1 MPQQKSKKIF
11 IYIFLFLIIGTL
23 NNKNLSTDFLKI
35 KYINVSGLE
44 EKKNRELSNNL
55 DFLKINN
62 LFFLDEIKIRNILNK
77 NNLIE
82 KYTISK
88 RYPSSLNIKIYKTA
102 FLAKVKKDNKILLF
116 GSNGKFIK
124 KDNKDNKEL
133 DVPFIFGNFD
143 NENFFELKK
152 VIDAS
157 SFEYDV
163 INNLYFFKSG
173 RWDIETKSG
182 LLIKLPVK
190 NLKKSFELIIEIL
203 DQNNLKKINKID
215 LRQQNQIIINGK

>member
-23 NNKNLSTDFLKI
+23 NNKNLNTDFLKI
-35 KYINVSGLE
+35 KHINVSGLE
-44 EKKNRELSNNL
+44 EKKNKELSNNL

-62 LFFLDEIKIRNILNK
+62 LLFLDEIKIRNILNE

-82 KYTISK
+82 KYTIFK
-88 RYPSSLNIKIYKTA
+88 KYPSSLNIKIDKTV
-102 FLAKVKKDNKILLF
+102 FLAKVKKDNKIFLF

-124 KDNKDNKEL
+124 KEHKVEDI
-133 DVPFIFGNFD
+133 PFIFGNFD
-143 NENFFELKK
+143 NKNFFELKK
-152 VIDAS
+152 VIDES
-157 SFEYDV
+157 SFEYGV

-190 NLKKSFELIIEIL
+190 NLERSFELIIEIL
-203 DQNNLKKINKID
+203 DKNDFKTINRID
-215 LRQQNQIIINGK
+215 LRQQNQIIIDGK

>member
-23 NNKNLSTDFLKI
+23 NNKNLNTDFLKI
-35 KYINVSGLE
+35 KHINVSGLE
-44 EKKNRELSNNL
+44 EKKNKELSNNL

-62 LFFLDEIKIRNILNK
+62 LLFLDEIKIRNILNE

-82 KYTISK
+82 KYAIFK
-88 RYPSSLNIKIYKTA
+88 KYPSSLNIKIDKTI
-102 FLAKVKKDNKILLF
+102 FLAKVKKDNKIFLF

-124 KDNKDNKEL
+124 KEHKVEDI
-133 DVPFIFGNFD
+133 PFIFGNFD
-143 NENFFELKK
+143 NKNFFELKK
-152 VIDAS
+152 VIDES
-157 SFEYDV
+157 SFEYGV

-190 NLKKSFELIIEIL
+190 NLDRSFELIIEIL
-203 DQNNLKKINKID
+203 DQNDSKTINKID
-215 LRQQNQIIINGK
+215 LRQQNQIIIDGK

>member
-23 NNKNLSTDFLKI
+23 NNKNLNTDFLKI
-35 KYINVSGLE
+35 KHINVSGLE
-44 EKKNRELSNNL
+44 EKKNKELSNNL

-62 LFFLDEIKIRNILNK
+62 LLFLDEIKIRNILNE

-82 KYTISK
+82 KYAIFK
-88 RYPSSLNIKIYKTA
+88 KYPSSLNIKIDKTV
-102 FLAKVKKDNKILLF
+102 FLAKVKKDNKIFLF

-124 KDNKDNKEL
+124 KEHKVEDI
-133 DVPFIFGNFD
+133 PFIFGDFD
-143 NENFFELKK
+143 NKNFFELKK
-152 VIDAS
+152 VIDES
-157 SFEYDV
+157 SFEYGV

-190 NLKKSFELIIEIL
+190 NLDRSFELIIEIL
-203 DQNNLKKINKID
+203 DQNDSKTINKID
-215 LRQQNQIIINGK
+215 LRQQNQIIIDGK

>member
-23 NNKNLSTDFLKI
+23 NNKNLNTDFLKI

-44 EKKNRELSNNL
+44 EKKNKELSNNL

-62 LFFLDEIKIRNILNK
+62 LLFLDEIKIRNILNE

-82 KYTISK
+82 KYAIFK
-88 RYPSSLNIKIYKTA
+88 KYPSSLNIKIDKTV
-102 FLAKVKKDNKILLF
+102 FLAKVKKDNKIFLF

-124 KDNKDNKEL
+124 KEHKVEDI
-133 DVPFIFGNFD
+133 PFIFGDFD
-143 NENFFELKK
+143 NKNFFELKK
-152 VIDAS
+152 VIDES
-157 SFEYDV
+157 SFEYGV

-190 NLKKSFELIIEIL
+190 NLDRSFELIIEIL
-203 DQNNLKKINKID
+203 DQNDSKTINKID
-215 LRQQNQIIINGK
+215 LRQQNQIIIDGK